1 MKRLCFLSPDL
12 HHTRHVVAILK
23 DDKIDDRHIYVVAN
37 DTVDL
42 EDLPAAGLEAN
53 DFLAAY
59 ERGLAIG
66 GAGGLLA
73 GVLAIALPG
82 GLVIGGGALL
92 LFGLYGAGMGG
103 LLAGL
108 VGADFPNTRLKK
120 FSREIE
126 AGKILVMVDVPANLM
141 KHYVDLIRSK
151 DDTIEV
157 IGLEP
162 PAAIMP

>member
-1 MKRLCFLSPDL
+1 MKRLCFLSPDID
-12 HHTRHVVAILK
+12 HTRQVVTLLK
-23 DDKIDDRHIYVVAN
+23 DHKIDERHIYVIAN
-37 DTVDL
+37 EKVDL
-42 EDLPAAGLEAN
+42 EDLPAAGPEGN

-66 GAGGLLA
+66 GAGGLIAGLLA
-73 GVLAIALPG
+73 LALPG
-82 GLVIGGGALL
+82 GLVIGGGAVL

-120 FSREIE
+120 FQREIE
-126 AGKILVMVDVPANLM
+126 AGKILVMADVPSDTVQGYM
-141 KHYVDLIRSK
+141 DLIHSSDK
-151 DDTIEV
+151 TVEV

-162 PAAIMP
+162 PAEIVP